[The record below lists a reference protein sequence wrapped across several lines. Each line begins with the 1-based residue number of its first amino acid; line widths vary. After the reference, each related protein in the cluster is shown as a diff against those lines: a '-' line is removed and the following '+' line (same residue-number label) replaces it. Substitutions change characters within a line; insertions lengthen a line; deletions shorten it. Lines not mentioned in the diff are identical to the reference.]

1 MSGAVDPTPPSAA
14 AGPAR
19 VVVAMSGGV
28 DSSVAAALLV
38 ESGAE
43 TIGVTMRL
51 SESESRC
58 CSLEDADDARRVA
71 ERLGIRFYVA
81 NYAEA
86 FGREVVDTFADD
98 YLAGRTP
105 IPCIACNK
113 SFKFDHLLE
122 RARVFGADRV
132 ATGHYARLEHDPQT
146 GAARLFRGADRN
158 KDQSYFLFP
167 LTQAQLRSAS
177 FPVGALDKTAVRERA
192 RALGLATADKP
203 ESQEICFV
211 PDGDYA
217 RVVERLRPEATRLR
231 GDIVDASGRVLG
243 EHRGV
248 HHFTVGQRHGL
259 GVSSDRR
266 LYVLRIDPREQKV
279 VVGGVEGLDCGR
291 ATVERVNWI
300 AGAPPE
306 GETRVRVQIRHR
318 HAAALARVRPA
329 PDATARIE
337 FEEPV
342 RAVAPGQA
350 AVFYD
355 AQHDDEVIG
364 GGWLARGSA

>member
-1 MSGAVDPTPPSAA
+1 MSLSPARGAA
-14 AGPAR
+14 AGGDR

-38 ESGAE
+38 DSGCEA
-43 TIGVTMRL
+43 IGVTMKL
-51 SESESRC
+51 SESGSRC

-86 FGREVVDTFADD
+86 FGREVIESFADA
-98 YLAGRTP
+98 YLAARTP
-105 IPCIACNK
+105 IPCVTCNQ

-122 RARVFGADRV
+122 RAKVFGAERV
-132 ATGHYARLEHDPQT
+132 ATGHYARITREPAT
-146 GAARLFRGADRN
+146 GRARLHRAVDRE
-158 KDQSYFLFP
+158 KDQSYFLFS
-167 LTQAQLRSAS
+167 LSQEQLRHAS
-177 FPVGALDKTAVRERA
+177 FPIGEMTKHQVREQA
-192 RALGLATADKP
+192 RALGLATAEKA

-217 RVVERLRPEATRLR
+217 RVVERLRPQASRLR
-231 GDIVDASGRVLG
+231 GEIVDEQGRVLG

-259 GVSSDRR
+259 GISADRR
-266 LYVLRIDPREQKV
+266 LYVLRLDPRSQQV
-279 VVGGVEGLDCGR
+279 VVGPASALDCGGARVEGVSWVAGEVPSRPVR
-291 ATVERVNWI
+291 A
-300 AGAPPE
+300 
-306 GETRVRVQIRHR
+306 RVQVRHR
-318 HAAALARVRPA
+318 HKPVLAEIVPERADAVRI
-329 PDATARIE
+329 R

-355 AQHDDEVIG
+355 PDLDDEVLG
-364 GGWLARGSA
+364 GGWLSAGLS

>member
-1 MSGAVDPTPPSAA
+1 MSDSGS
-14 AGPAR
+14 GER

-28 DSSVAAALLV
+28 DSSVAAAILSA
-38 ESGAE
+38 EGAE
-43 TIGVTMRL
+43 AIGVSMRL
-51 SESESRC
+51 SESGSRC

-86 FGREVVDTFADD
+86 FGREVIDEFADA

-105 IPCIACNK
+105 IPCVACNK

-122 RARVFGADRV
+122 RAKVFGATRV
-132 ATGHYARLEHDPQT
+132 ATGHYARVKLDAET
-146 GAARLFRGADRN
+146 GQARLYRSVCRE

-167 LTQAQLRSAS
+167 LDQVQLRSAS
-177 FPVGALDKTAVRERA
+177 FPIGEMTKEQVRA
-192 RALGLATADKP
+192 RARRLGFEIAEKP

-217 RVVERLRPEATRLR
+217 KVVERLRPHAARLS
-231 GDIVDASGRVLG
+231 GEIVDQSGHVLG
-243 EHRGV
+243 THHGV

-259 GVSSDRR
+259 GISTGRR
-266 LYVLRIDPREQKV
+266 LYVLRVDPRLQKV
-279 VVGGVEGLDCGR
+279 VVGDVEDLDCGR
-291 ATVERVNWI
+291 ATVEKVHWI
-300 AGAPPE
+300 SGEPPAAAI
-306 GETRVRVQIRHR
+306 RVRVQVRHR
-318 HAAALARVRPA
+318 HRAAFAEVEAVDGERAV
-329 PDATARIE
+329 IC
-337 FEEPV
+337 FEAPV

-355 AQHDDEVIG
+355 AEFDEEVIG
-364 GGWLARGSA
+364 GGWLVEGVP

>member
-1 MSGAVDPTPPSAA
+1 MTSASLESLTA
-14 AGPAR
+14 TGEGR

-28 DSSVAAALLV
+28 DSSVAAAMLV
-38 ESGAE
+38 EEGADA
-43 TIGVTMRL
+43 IGVTMKL

-58 CSLEDADDARRVA
+58 CSLEDAEDARRVA
-71 ERLGIRFYVA
+71 ERLGIKFYVA

-86 FGREVVDTFADD
+86 FGREVIEAFADD
-98 YLAGRTP
+98 YLAARTP

-132 ATGHYARLEHDPQT
+132 ATGHYARLEHDPVT
-146 GAARLFRGADRN
+146 GAARLFRGRDRQ
-158 KDQSYFLFP
+158 KDQSYFLFS
-167 LTQAQLRSAS
+167 LSQDQLRAAS
-177 FPVGALDKTAVRERA
+177 FPVGELTKDEVRDRA
-192 RALGLATADKP
+192 RALGLGTAEKP

-217 RVVERLRPEATRLR
+217 KVVERLRPEATRLR
-231 GDIVDASGRVLG
+231 GEIVDETGRVLG

-259 GVSSDRR
+259 GISSDRR

-279 VVGGVEGLDCGR
+279 VVGGVEALDCPR
-291 ATVERVNWI
+291 AEVDRVNWI
-300 AGAPPE
+300 AGSAPEAPL
-306 GETRVRVQIRHR
+306 RVRVQVRHR
-318 HAAALARVRPA
+318 HEAAR
-329 PDATARIE
+329 ATVTPLSEDRASIA

-342 RAVAPGQA
+342 RTVAPGQA

-355 AQHDDEVIG
+355 EATDEEVIG
-364 GGWLARGSA
+364 GGWLVRGDA